1 MPRRKAAIIVPPR
14 DTSSDEAA
22 LRTLFRKD
30 PSRIL
35 PNPLWKTVARLQ
47 SLECRFIDDAGSVT
61 GVELREPGKLLIYG
75 TRTQNPLKAASVK
88 LDGVPTV
95 FIHNDFVVP
104 LAPWFDRKEAFFRLV
119 HTGSELPLRATVPGY
134 TIRLVDTTTELP
146 LVATILHACYDT
158 PTPGTDE
165 IATWTKRPVFDRR
178 AWLWVIDHKEKRPVA
193 LGIAE
198 TDRLTGEGSLEWVQ
212 VLPAFRS
219 LGLGTMLVQELVYRL
234 EQKVTFTTVAGQM
247 KNLCEPEHLFRR
259 CGFASRDVWWVLR
272 R

>member
-1 MPRRKAAIIVPPR
+1 MPRRKAAVIAAPR
-14 DTSSDEAA
+14 DTSSDEVA
-22 LRTLFRKD
+22 LRALYRKD

-35 PNPLWKTVARLQ
+35 PNPLWKTAQHLQ
-47 SLECRFIDDAGSVT
+47 FLECRFIADSRQVT

-75 TRTQNPLKAASVK
+75 TRTQDPLKTASVK

-95 FIHNDFVVP
+95 WIHNDFVAP
-104 LAPWFDRKEAFFRLV
+104 LAPWFELKEAFFRLI
-119 HTGSELPLRATVPGY
+119 HTGSELPLHVMVPGY
-134 TIRLVDTTTELP
+134 AIREVDTTTELP

-165 IATWTKRPVFDRR
+165 IATWTKRPVFEPH
-178 AWLWVIDHKEKRPVA
+178 AWLWVIDRKAKRPVA

-198 TDRLTGEGSLEWVQ
+198 TDRPTGEASLEWIQ

-219 LGLGTMLVQELVYRL
+219 LGLGTMLVRELVYRL
-234 EQKVTFTTVAGQM
+234 EQKVPFTTVAGQV
-247 KNLCEPEHLFRR
+247 KNPCEPDHLFRR
-259 CGFASRDVWWVLR
+259 CGFAGRDVWWVLR

>member
-1 MPRRKAAIIVPPR
+1 MTPA
-14 DTSSDEAA
+14 
-22 LRTLFRKD
+22 
-30 PSRIL
+30 
-35 PNPLWKTVARLQ
+35 Q
-47 SLECRFIDDAGSVT
+47 VT

-75 TRTQNPLKAASVK
+75 TRTQDPLKAASVK

-95 FIHNDFVVP
+95 YVHNDFVAP

-134 TIRLVDTTTELP
+134 TIRQVDTTTELP

-165 IATWTKRPVFDRR
+165 IVTWTRRPVFDRR
-178 AWLWVIDHKEKRPVA
+178 VWLWIVDRKEKRPVA

-198 TDRLTGEGSLEWVQ
+198 TDRVTGEGSLEWVQ

-219 LGLGTMLVQELVYRL
+219 LGLGTMLVQELVLSPGTEGRVHDGCRSD
-234 EQKVTFTTVAGQM
+234 E
-247 KNLCEPEHLFRR
+247 EPLRT
-259 CGFASRDVWWVLR
+259 GASVPSLRLR
-272 R
+272 RPHNTARGGGPKHRARGPGPPPR